1 MIEMLT
7 RCCARRALMIGAAAL
22 GVAALAPQAANA
34 QGKYPDRPV
43 KIIVPF
49 LAGGATDLTARLL
62 AQHMGEALGQ
72 TIVVENRPG
81 AGSILGNNAVA
92 KADADGYTILLAS
105 SSIFAVPA
113 LYKSVPY
120 DLEKDLAPIAEV
132 AGGPNIVVADPKAGI
147 KSLAD
152 MIAQAKADPD
162 KLNYASPGTGT
173 TPQLAMELLKL
184 RAGIKVTHVV
194 YKGAAGAM
202 QALAAGTVQLG
213 SMALSNFEPA
223 VKAGT
228 FKALAVTSAKRWHNL
243 PDVPT
248 VEESGFAD
256 FDYETIFALFAPA
269 GTPKPILERLTKETL
284 AALQKPEVRKR
295 IESSGMAV
303 LARGPDALKAR
314 IAKEVPTYKEI
325 VAKAGIP
332 VN

>member
-1 MIEMLT
+1 MT
-7 RCCARRALMIGAAAL
+7 RVLWRRALLAGAMVLGLAAAFPD
-22 GVAALAPQAANA
+22 AAPA
-34 QGKYPDRPV
+34 QGQYPDRPI

-62 AQHMGEALGQ
+62 AQHMGESLGQ
-72 TIVVENRPG
+72 TVVVENRPG

-92 KADADGYTILLAS
+92 KADPDGYTILLAS

-132 AGGPNIVVADPKAGI
+132 AGGPNIIVADPKSGI
-147 KSLAD
+147 GGLAD
-152 MIAQAKADPD
+152 MIARAKADPD
-162 KLNYASPGTGT
+162 KLNYASPGVGT

-184 RAGIKVTHVV
+184 RAGIKITHVV

-202 QALAAGTVQLG
+202 QALSAGTVPLG

-228 FKALAVTSAKRWHNL
+228 YKGLAVTSAKRWRNL

-248 VEESGFAD
+248 VEESGFPD
-256 FDYETIFALFAPA
+256 FDYDTIFALFAPA
-269 GTPKPILERLTKETL
+269 ATPKDILDRLTKEAL
-284 AALQKPEVRKR
+284 AALKKPQVRER

-325 VAKAGIP
+325 VSKAGIP

>member
-1 MIEMLT
+1 M
-7 RCCARRALMIGAAAL
+7 
-22 GVAALAPQAANA
+22 
-34 QGKYPDRPV
+34 
-43 KIIVPF
+43 
-49 LAGGATDLTARLL
+49 
-62 AQHMGEALGQ
+62 GQ
-72 TIVVENRPG
+72 TVVVENRPG
-81 AGSILGNNAVA
+81 AGSILGNSVVA
-92 KADADGYTILLAS
+92 KSDPDGYTLLLAS
-105 SSIFAVPA
+105 SAIFAVPA

-132 AGGPNIVVADPKAGI
+132 AGGPNIIVADPKSEI

-152 MIAQAKADPD
+152 MIARAKADPD

-184 RAGIKVTHVV
+184 RAGVKITHVV

-202 QALAAGTVQLG
+202 QALSAGTVPLA

-223 VKAGT
+223 VRAGT
-228 FKALAVTSAKRWHNL
+228 YKALAVTSAKRWHNL

-248 VEESGFAD
+248 VEESGFPD
-256 FDYETIFALFAPA
+256 FNYETIFALFAPA
-269 GTPKPILERLTKETL
+269 GTPKDILARLTKETL
-284 AALQKPEVRKR
+284 AALAKPEVRER
-295 IESSGMAV
+295 IGNSGMEV

-314 IAKEVPTYKEI
+314 IAKEVPAYKEI